1 MLDTSSNWRWRVQCR
16 GLSCLDA
23 SSCSS
28 TPGLCCPRYS
38 LSNASLGAVFLM
50 CVSIVASSW
59 TAALMFPVHPPVAH
73 RCWASGCCS
82 RGGPL
87 MYCLELFC
95 LYIWDQQGTRL
106 AQWRFLLFFPC
117 RWLLQN
123 ISLFFFVFFNLF
135 VTSSRFVFAGRI
147 PRLLRLSSISGM
159 FPSESQTTSVPTTL
173 SRLHT
178 AHLLSLNLSISIY
191 IHIYHPSSE
200 YLLQEMVANL
210 QMNKNLLKYLMQI
223 AHLIMNTSV

>member
-50 CVSIVASSW
+50 CVLIVVSSW

-123 ISLFFFVFFNLF
+123 ISLFFLFFL
-135 VTSSRFVFAGRI
+135 TYLWPPHALYLPEGSRGSCGCPPYLGCSHLLQSNYFSPDYTFSFAHCTLVESESFYQYLH
-147 PRLLRLSSISGM
+147 PYLSSIQWVSAPGNGCQ
-159 FPSESQTTSVPTTL
+159 PSNE
-173 SRLHT
+173 
-178 AHLLSLNLSISIY
+178 
-191 IHIYHPSSE
+191 
-200 YLLQEMVANL
+200 
-210 QMNKNLLKYLMQI
+210 
-223 AHLIMNTSV
+223 